1 MGGAFITSISICS
14 VLGIAYGPVHTTLP
28 FMLLALGIDDNFLIM
43 ASWKEIHTHKL
54 NRNKPL
60 EERIALMLG
69 HAGSAIIITS
79 LTDVVAFIIGAST
92 VRSSLYLKIKNMC
105 VRI

>member
-1 MGGAFITSISICS
+1 MGGAFITSISVCS
-14 VLGIAYGPVHTTLP
+14 VLGIAYGPVHTSLP

-92 VRSSLYLKIKNMC
+92 VRLSLYST
-105 VRI
+105 